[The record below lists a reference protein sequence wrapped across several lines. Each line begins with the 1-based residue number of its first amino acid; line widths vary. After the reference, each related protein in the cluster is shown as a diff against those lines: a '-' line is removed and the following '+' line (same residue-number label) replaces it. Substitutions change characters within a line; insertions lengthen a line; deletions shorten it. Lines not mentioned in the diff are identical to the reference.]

1 MPIQFTVGAM
11 GPATKRR
18 VRLLPTYSVTDWRL
32 AVNARDRL
40 VYRPGLKTFLRRL
53 VFSALMLLI
62 AWAFHYGYRDVVE
75 PRVLRDPETVHVL
88 RKGIE
93 ETKETA
99 SEVPESVRG
108 LIEEGRWQ
116 APEAPQSETRTVGPI
131 EQRINEVEAK
141 ADAIRLARKAR
152 QIHWFFVT
160 PFLILAAAPLLA
172 CLWNRVSV
180 EQDVRNNLIVK
191 SWILIPR
198 TRVWP
203 VQAFGSIAVM
213 VQEVILHSRGLRR
226 AGGWRW
232 RGRLSGRADTA
243 SRGSMER
250 PVAPVPW
257 GVEFWIDHHWRR
269 PTKLERIP
277 ERVAHLVGW
286 LHQVTGLPVE
296 QPLLLEHGMPHPTG
310 ERMTYE
316 EVRAR
321 PGQRQRFESIEE
333 IPPAYREKV
342 KRMLEE
348 ARESGQLSAG
358 GSVSQTITIRDAQG
372 REETYHS
379 IEEMPPDVRAHY
391 ERMLQMRN
399 RQKP

>member
-1 MPIQFTVGAM
+1 MPIQFTFGAM
-11 GPATKRR
+11 GPGTKRR
-18 VRLLPTYSVTDWRL
+18 ARLLPTYSITDWRL
-32 AVNARDRL
+32 AVNTPDRL
-40 VYRPGLKTFLRRL
+40 VYRPGLKTFSWRL

-75 PRVLRDPETVHVL
+75 PRVLRDPEQVHVL

-93 ETKETA
+93 QTKETV
-99 SEVPESVRG
+99 SELPESVRG
-108 LIEEGRWQ
+108 LVQEGGW
-116 APEAPQSETRTVGPI
+116 EAPATPQSQTRPVGPI

-141 ADAIRLARKAR
+141 ADAIRFARKAR
-152 QIHWFFVT
+152 QIHWFFVM

-172 CLWNRVSV
+172 CLWNRVSI
-180 EQDVRNNLIVK
+180 ERDIRNNLIVN
-191 SWILIPR
+191 SWTLIPR

-232 RGRLSGRADTA
+232 RVRLAGRADTA
-243 SRGSMER
+243 SQESTTE
-250 PVAPVPW
+250 PAAPVPW
-257 GVEFWIDHHWRR
+257 GVEFWMDHHWRR
-269 PTKLERIP
+269 PTQLERIP
-277 ERVAHLVGW
+277 ERAAHLVGW
-286 LHQVTGLPVE
+286 LHHATGLPVE

-316 EVRAR
+316 DVRTR
-321 PGQRQRFESIEE
+321 PAQRQRFESIQD

-342 KRMLEE
+342 KRMLAE
-348 ARESGQLSAG
+348 ARKSGQLSAG
-358 GSVSQTITIRDAQG
+358 GSVSHNITIRDAQG
-372 REETYHS
+372 HEEIYHS
-379 IEEMPPDVRAHY
+379 VEEMPPDVRARY

-399 RQKP
+399 REKP